1 MEFVSLVD
9 DVTFAI
15 STAGFFGLMM
25 KEEATTLTVMQYS
38 VGSETAATFS
48 IMGRYQI
55 RKSSLLSA
63 TYFFV
68 LFAAMMTGWGVIF
81 AKQSAGIYT
90 CGKIFVQFDELDP
103 YLGIVAGLYQRNRY
117 ITYGGKQCLW
127 RVLGAWHVPGQ

>member
-1 MEFVSLVD
+1 MQSESVLDLLLNFSAMEFVSLVD

-15 STAGFFGLMM
+15 STEGFFGLMM

-38 VGSETAATFS
+38 VGSETAATF
-48 IMGRYQI
+48 
-55 RKSSLLSA
+55 
-63 TYFFV
+63 
-68 LFAAMMTGWGVIF
+68 W
-81 AKQSAGIYT
+81 IYT